1 MVTCVHE
8 VNIIQVMDKAVVC
21 RPSYMYININ
31 HSHILMNKREQN
43 YRTVCRQH
51 FENTLTLWDAIYAAY
66 TAFALPSCYIVSK
79 TFFPPE

>member
-1 MVTCVHE
+1 
-8 VNIIQVMDKAVVC
+8 
-21 RPSYMYININ
+21 
-31 HSHILMNKREQN
+31 MNKREQN